1 MKKIYLYW
9 LVILII
15 STIFFQECRNKSE
28 YNETI
33 KRIAALVEEGALEKA
48 AMIADSL
55 KNATRDDDL
64 RWKADSLNEITK
76 RIRLDFSVTQNGID
90 TILGKLVHGYSESD
104 RKIWEE
110 NGWLE
115 YKIIDGE
122 KRYFNRAATNLILLR
137 NFYQNRQY
145 RDSLT
150 ARDPRI
156 VFRKNHT
163 ADIIRVSGK
172 SPVPVMPIQ
181 IEVTYTI
188 TVKPDA
194 VPAGS
199 TIRCWMPYP
208 KENNKRQTEVYL
220 LGISNENYFLLAPDS
235 VVHKTV
241 YMEEKARRGIP
252 TVFQIAFS
260 YFSYGQY
267 FDPENM
273 KILPYDKNSE
283 IYRKYTRE
291 QPPHICFTDRVKHLA
306 DSLAGNESNP
316 YEIVKRFYYW
326 FNNNIPWAGALEY
339 SIIPNIPEYTLKNR
353 RGDCG
358 MQTFLLMSM
367 LRYKGIPVKW
377 QSGWMVPPQGEN
389 LHDWCEVYYEGTGW
403 VPLDISYSLQYSN
416 NQKLKEF
423 YITGIDSYRLII
435 NDDIGGKLYPEKK
448 YLRSEPFDF
457 QRGEV
462 EWEGGNLYFDQWDY
476 DIQVKIKPLPGT
488 RI

>member
-1 MKKIYLYW
+1 MRTLC
-9 LVILII
+9 LSVL
-15 STIFFQECRNKSE
+15 FVAALLFQGCRKSSE
-28 YNETI
+28 YNEAINKAETLI
-33 KRIAALVEEGALEKA
+33 EEGHFEKA
-48 AMIADSL
+48 VLMIDSVR
-55 KNATRDDDL
+55 NATRDENIS
-64 RWKADSLNEITK
+64 WKADSLLEIIK
-76 RIRLDFSVTQNGID
+76 RIKHDFSVPKTEID
-90 TILGKLVHGYSESD
+90 TILPVLIKDYSPSD
-104 RKIWEE
+104 REIWEKK
-110 NGWLE
+110 GWLE
-115 YKIIDGE
+115 FRIIDGE
-122 KRYFNRAATNLILLR
+122 KKYFNRAATNLALLK
-137 NFYQNRQY
+137 NFYQNRVY
-145 RDSLT
+145 RDSLI
-150 ARDPRI
+150 AGNPLI

-163 ADIIRVSGK
+163 ADIIRLSK
-172 SPVPVMPIQ
+172 DSSSPVMPVQ

-194 VPAGS
+194 VPPGS

-208 KENNKRQTEVYL
+208 KENNQRQKEVYL

-241 YMEEKARRGIP
+241 YMEEKAKRGIP

-267 FDPENM
+267 FDPEKIN
-273 KILPYDKNSE
+273 ILPYNKNSE
-283 IYRKYTRE
+283 LYKKYTKE
-291 QPPHICFTDRVKHLA
+291 QPPHICFTEKVKHLA
-306 DSLAGNESNP
+306 DSLAGNETNP
-316 YEIVKRFYYW
+316 LEIVKKFYYW
-326 FNNNIPWAGALEY
+326 FNENIPWAGALEY

-377 QSGWMVPPQGEN
+377 QSGWMLPPEGEN

-403 VPLDISYSLQYSN
+403 VPLDISYNLQYSN

-435 NDDIGGKLYPEKK
+435 NDDVGGKLYPEKK

-476 DIQVKIKPLPGT
+476 DIKVRIKQMQGT
-488 RI
+488 RL